1 VCVCLSLS
9 LFLSLCLS
17 VCVSL
22 SFSLCVCIFE
32 KERKKE
38 RKKKDLH
45 ICMSVVF
52 TGIAG
57 GTILYVVVF
66 EILEREKKKSVPG
79 LLQLT
84 FLLIGFAVMVCIEVF
99 GESIKKNISKLQ
111 YDPEE
116 G

>member
-1 VCVCLSLS
+1 MLENPAHH
-9 LFLSLCLS
+9 FLTVSALQGNKKREILS
-17 VCVSL
+17 VYVRECES
-22 SFSLCVCIFE
+22 E
-32 KERKKE
+32 RNERKIINS
-38 RKKKDLH
+38 H
-45 ICMSVVF
+45 IFFWF

-99 GESIKKNISKLQ
+99 GEFKKKKKHIL
-111 YDPEE
+111 
-116 G
+116 